1 MTNTAISA
9 ADIPAAHQIVK
20 AHESDIKQVCDI
32 LGDAFSNDPVLN
44 WLTPKSSIYPAL
56 FRTEAEALYKKH
68 NHVYINSNSTGAAL
82 WLPAG
87 ISPKSPFHWRLF
99 STLFSLVAASGIS
112 GLKRASE
119 LEKVFA
125 ENHPQE
131 PHFYLHAIGAIQ
143 DFQGKGIGSALL
155 KAGLATCDEQGM
167 PAYLESTNPR
177 NNPLYERYGFNI
189 VGEATLSNGGPSV
202 WFMRRE
208 KVNQDQ

>member
-9 ADIPAAHQIVK
+9 ADIPAAHQVVK

-32 LGDAFSNDPVLN
+32 LGDAFSRDPVLN
-44 WLTPKSSIYPAL
+44 WITPKASIYSGL
-56 FRTEAEALYKKH
+56 FRAGAEALYKKH
-68 NHVYINSNSTGAAL
+68 NHVYINRNGTGAAL

-99 STLFSLVAASGIS
+99 STLFSLVAASGIG

-125 ENHPQE
+125 DNHPQE
-131 PHFYLHAIGAIQ
+131 PHFYLHAIGATQ
-143 DFQGKGIGSALL
+143 DCQGKGIGSALL
-155 KAGLATCDEQGM
+155 KAGLAACDEQGM

-189 VGEATLSNGGPSV
+189 VGEATLSNGGPNV
-202 WFMRRE
+202 WFMRRNQ
-208 KVNQDQ
+208 VNQSP